1 MFNMRN
7 SILCLC
13 ALVLLCGAS
22 AAQAQLAV
30 VDVGAI
36 GQLIQELQALQEQL
50 AIARDHLAQARQEYQ
65 AITGPRGMER
75 LLSGLV
81 RNYLPVEWAEL
92 VGVMEDASGAYGEMA
107 ASVRSVVAANAVL
120 TDEQLAAM
128 TPGDRQ
134 RIESMRKAAALHQA
148 LAREAL
154 RTTSDRFAAIQD
166 LIDAIPSA
174 VDQKAILDLQAR
186 IGAEQGMLENEQTK
200 MQILYDAAQADD
212 RADRQIVRERV
223 IAGHGRFETR
233 FHPIP

>member
-1 MFNMRN
+1 
-7 SILCLC
+7 
-13 ALVLLCGAS
+13 V
-22 AAQAQLAV
+22 AQAQMAV

-36 GQLIQELQALQEQL
+36 GQLVQELQALQQQL
-50 AIARDHLAQARQEYQ
+50 AIARDDLAQARQEYQ

-75 LLSGLV
+75 LLGGVV
-81 RNYLPVEWAEL
+81 RNYLPVDWQEL
-92 VGVMEDASGAYGEMA
+92 TQVMQDVSGAYRVLA
-107 ASVRSVVAANAVL
+107 ASVQSVVAANAVL
-120 TDEQLAAM
+120 TDAQLAAM

-134 RIESMRKAAALHQA
+134 RVESMRKAAALHQA

-154 RTTSDRFAAIQD
+154 RTTSERFASIQE

-174 VDQKAILDLQAR
+174 ADQKSILELQAR
-186 IGAEQGMLENEQTK
+186 IGAEQGMLQNEQTK

-212 RADRQIVRERV
+212 RADRQIVREQV